1 VDFGH
6 VSAVGASVDEAR
18 DDRAASSYRQH
29 GSARGRPYGSPEKG
43 NKDPWN
49 VTNVLIYE
57 QGGDPVPG
65 QRANHLL
72 PSRRAAEDDF
82 GAESASQSGDQLIDA
97 GIVESSRGGSQGDAR
112 NRQPGAE
119 KLPGAAVPG
128 GEDDATSALES
139 SEEILDSLQ
148 LDQILEIVRA
158 GVPQPG
164 HLGEHEAEVAS
175 TSALDGIPLALVEI
189 REGDLEM
196 GANSLSTSGQQSN
209 RASTKG
215 LTDRSGKGQREFASD
230 AEKAP
235 EAGVEYE
242 ASGARRHDAS
252 VTVPRR
258 GRTTEA
264 QRTAHRSHR

>member
-1 VDFGH
+1 VDFGL
-6 VSAVGASVDEAR
+6 VSAVGASVDETR
-18 DDRAASSYRQH
+18 DDRAASSYGQH
-29 GSARGRPYGSPEKG
+29 GATRGCPCGSPEKG

-119 KLPGAAVPG
+119 KLPGAAVAC
-128 GEDDATSALES
+128 GEDGATSALES
-139 SEEILDSLQ
+139 FKEILGALKHAE
-148 LDQILEIVRA
+148 ILEVLWP

-164 HLGEHEAEVAS
+164 HLGKHEAEMAC
-175 TSALDGIPLALVEI
+175 TSALDSIPLALVEI

-196 GANSLSTSGQQSN
+196 GANSLPTSGQQSN
-209 RASTKG
+209 RGSTEG
-215 LTDRSGKGQREFASD
+215 LTNRSGKGQRESASD

-235 EAGVEYE
+235 EAGVEDE
-242 ASGARRHDAS
+242 ASGAGRHGAS
-252 VTVPRR
+252 VT
-258 GRTTEA
+258 E
-264 QRTAHRSHR
+264 